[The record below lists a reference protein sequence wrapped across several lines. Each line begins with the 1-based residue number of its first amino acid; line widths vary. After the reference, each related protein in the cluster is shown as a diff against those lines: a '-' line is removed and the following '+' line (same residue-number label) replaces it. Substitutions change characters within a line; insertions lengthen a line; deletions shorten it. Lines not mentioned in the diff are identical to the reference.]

1 MIGDILNKIDK
12 FLGALFFGNLNTFS
26 YSLFNYYFSKKVL
39 NKKILNKS
47 ETIKKFDYDGFAK
60 FKNIDL
66 NKIDNLNKELEKQNA
81 YKSEDNRFVYKI
93 DNNIKKIIKSIVS
106 NDCKNILDDLKKYY
120 NSNIYLGQ
128 AMITRNF
135 NYDPAQGESYS
146 SYFHCDGYLC
156 TYFKILIN
164 LSDVDLNMGP
174 INVLNKKDTKKNVNI
189 FKYNS
194 RNFIKQNKINSEI
207 FINTSSVGSALL
219 VSTPQCLHKAGIPKK
234 DYHRDMLFLIFCAY
248 PNKDENI
255 FSFENEKE
263 STIWDFH
270 SQSVVRKLSKPYG
283 YRRIFKLYSDFIN

>member
-1 MIGDILNKIDK
+1 MIGNILNKIDK
-12 FLGALFFGNLNTFS
+12 FLGAIFFGNLNTFS
-26 YSLFNYYFSKKVL
+26 YSLFNHYFGKKVL
-39 NKKILNKS
+39 NKKILNENK
-47 ETIKKFDYDGFAK
+47 TIKKFDHDGFAQ

-66 NKIDNLNKELEKQNA
+66 NKINNLNKELNKQNA
-81 YKSEDNRFVYKI
+81 YKSSDNRFVYKI
-93 DNNIKKIIKSIVS
+93 NNNIKQIIKSIIS
-106 NDCKNILDDLKKYY
+106 NDCKNILNDLKKYY
-120 NSNIYLGQ
+120 SSNIYLGQ

-135 NYDPAQGESYS
+135 NYDPTKGESYS

-164 LSDVDLNMGP
+164 LSDIDTNMGP
-174 INVLNKKDTKKNVNI
+174 MNILNKKNTKKSINI

-255 FSFENEKE
+255 FSYENEKE

-283 YRRIFKLYSDFIN
+283 YRRIFKLYNNFIN

>member
-39 NKKILNKS
+39 NKKILNES
-47 ETIKKFDYDGFAK
+47 DAIKKFDDDGFTK

-93 DNNIKKIIKSIVS
+93 DNNIKKIIKSIVL

-120 NSNIYLGQ
+120 RSNIYLGQ

-135 NYDPAQGESYS
+135 NYDPTKGESYS

-164 LSDVDLNMGP
+164 LSDVDHNMGP
-174 INVLNKKDTKKNVNI
+174 INILNKKNTKKNVNI
-189 FKYNS
+189 YKYNS

-219 VSTPQCLHKAGIPKK
+219 VSTPQCLHKAGIPKE

-248 PNKDENI
+248 PDKDENI
-255 FSFENEKE
+255 FSFENGKE

-283 YRRIFKLYSDFIN
+283 YKKILKLYNDFLN

>member
-47 ETIKKFDYDGFAK
+47 EIIKKFDNDGFAK

-66 NKIDNLNKELEKQNA
+66 NKIDNLNKELDKQNA

-93 DNNIKKIIKSIVS
+93 DNNIKKIIKLIVS

-120 NSNIYLGQ
+120 SSNIYLGQ

-135 NYDPAQGESYS
+135 NYDPTKGESYS

-164 LSDVDLNMGP
+164 LSDVNLNMGP
-174 INVLNKKDTKKNVNI
+174 INILNKKDTKKNVNI

-283 YRRIFKLYSDFIN
+283 YRRIFKLYNDFIN